1 MLNLTSSSRT
11 EHQVAGSK
19 HILVIRNTQGSDYGS
34 YMCYAT
40 NSIGSTQKMIDVKAE
55 DRSNKELAYS
65 EENTSEASDGDKP
78 LESVDSAQFTALKK
92 QLERQRR
99 LLGSFK
105 KKIEKEL
112 KEMKAKQKRRGGS
125 GSGSDAVSMNGD
137 NFYEEVDRLEELFLT
152 MKQSFDSF
160 GVKFTMMERNSQDE
174 TLRIWDNLHDL
185 QELSN
190 VTSKTLEEMYDKDII
205 TLQQFQN
212 VAQEELKR
220 IKKELMSRENGEVVQ
235 YESPNNDHF
244 DDRFRQLQDA
254 IQMMRNSNKIN
265 QNLFQSFR
273 SDLNRAFVDIDDM
286 KKFRQKTLMKMEI
299 FNRLVGR
306 IQVDLFEETIT
317 KVNRIEG
324 QISNMEKSI
333 SKTSQR
339 LRKLNNNSSGES
351 GDDEKVTLLLKE
363 IQNMKTQMFFLQQSI
378 LQMRTQ
384 EHLALEVTDGDV
396 GPAYNDE
403 LSADVARL
411 KTEMEML
418 LGRFQAVESGVLD
431 QDGIPRSE
439 FDIRNNALV
448 ERIDGV
454 EDKVDNARIVADACE
469 AASNSV
475 RRDIAQLTSSLE
487 KVVCLICPIH
497 IFSDITS
504 ESIFR

>member
-1 MLNLTSSSRT
+1 M
-11 EHQVAGSK
+11 
-19 HILVIRNTQGSDYGS
+19 IRNTQGSDYGG
-34 YMCYAT
+34 YICYAT

-78 LESVDSAQFTALKK
+78 LETVDSIQFTALKK

-125 GSGSDAVSMNGD
+125 GSDAVSMNGD
-137 NFYEEVDRLEELFLT
+137 NFYEEVDRLEDLFRT

-333 SKTSQR
+333 NKTSQR
-339 LRKLNNNSSGES
+339 LRALNNNSGQGSGES

-403 LSADVARL
+403 ISADVARL

-448 ERIDGV
+448 ERIDLV

-487 KVVCLICPIH
+487 KVVYLICPIH

-504 ESIFR
+504 ESTFR

>member
-1 MLNLTSSSRT
+1 M
-11 EHQVAGSK
+11 AGSK

-55 DRSNKELAYS
+55 DRNNKELAYS
-65 EENTSEASDGDKP
+65 EESTSEESEGDKK
-78 LESVDSAQFTALKK
+78 LATVDSTQFTALKK

-112 KEMKAKQKRRGGS
+112 KEMKEKQKRRG

-137 NFYEEVDRLEELFLT
+137 NFYEEVDRLEDLYLT

-205 TLQQFQN
+205 ILQQFQS

-220 IKKELMSRENGEVVQ
+220 IKKELMSRENGEMVQ
-235 YESPNNDHF
+235 YESPNDDHF
-244 DDRFRQLQDA
+244 DERFHQLQDA
-254 IQMMRNSNKIN
+254 IQMIRNSNKIN

-286 KKFRQKTLMKMEI
+286 KKFRQKTLLKMEMI
-299 FNRLVGR
+299 NRLVGR
-306 IQVDLFEETIT
+306 IEVDLFEETIT

-339 LRKLNNNSSGES
+339 LRKLNKNTSNES

-403 LSADVARL
+403 LSTDVARL

-431 QDGIPRSE
+431 QDGIPRNE
-439 FDIRNNALV
+439 FDIRNNAVV
-448 ERIDGV
+448 ERIDEV
-454 EDKVDNARIVADACE
+454 EDKADNARIVADACE
-469 AASNSV
+469 AASSSV
-475 RRDIAQLTSSLE
+475 RRDIAQLSGTLD
-487 KVVCLICPIH
+487 KVVSLM
-497 IFSDITS
+497 
-504 ESIFR
+504 

>member
-1 MLNLTSSSRT
+1 M
-11 EHQVAGSK
+11 AGSK

-65 EENTSEASDGDKP
+65 EENTTEASEGENP
-78 LESVDSAQFTALKK
+78 VETVDSTQFTALKK

-99 LLGSFK
+99 ILGSFK

-112 KEMKAKQKRRGGS
+112 KEMKAKQGSRGRS
-125 GSGSDAVSMNGD
+125 DVDAVSKNGD
-137 NFYEEVDRLEELFLT
+137 NFYEEVDRLEDLFRT

-160 GVKFTMMERNSQDE
+160 GVKFTMMERSSQDE
-174 TLRIWDNLHDL
+174 TSRIWDNLHDL

-205 TLQQFQN
+205 TLQHFQN

-220 IKKELMSRENGEVVQ
+220 IKKELMSRENGEIVQ
-235 YESPNNDHF
+235 YESINNDHF

-286 KKFRQKTLMKMEI
+286 KKFRQKTLIKMEL
-299 FNRLVGR
+299 FNRFVGR
-306 IQVDLFEETIT
+306 IEVDLFEETIS

-324 QISNMEKSI
+324 QISNLEKSI

-339 LRKLNNNSSGES
+339 LRKLSKNSSEES

-378 LQMRTQ
+378 LQMRSQ
-384 EHLALEVTDGDV
+384 EHLALEVSDGDV

-469 AASNSV
+469 VASNSV

-487 KVVCLICPIH
+487 KVVCLTFVPF
-497 IFSDITS
+497 IF
-504 ESIFR
+504 FRFNKQVNI